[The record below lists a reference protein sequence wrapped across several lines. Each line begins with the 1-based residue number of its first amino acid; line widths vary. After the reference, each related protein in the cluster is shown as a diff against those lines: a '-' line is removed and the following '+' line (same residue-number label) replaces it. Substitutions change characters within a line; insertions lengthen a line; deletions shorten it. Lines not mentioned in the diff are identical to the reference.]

1 MRRKAGKRQPHSA
14 TFKGQVALA
23 AVREL
28 ETVSELAGR
37 YGVHPTLIHGWK
49 RRLVQ
54 GVAELYERPGASV
67 PQDQAEREAELYEQI
82 GRLQMELEWLKKK
95 VARWDGRTS

>member
-1 MRRKAGKRQPHSA
+1 MRRKAGKRQQHSA
-14 TFKGQVALA
+14 TFQGQVALA

-28 ETVSELAGR
+28 ETVGELAGP
-37 YGVHPTLIHGWK
+37 YGVHPTLIHGWN

-54 GVAELYERPGASV
+54 GVAELYERPGDRV
-67 PQDQAEREAELYEQI
+67 QQDQAEREAELYEQI

-95 VARWDGRTS
+95 VARWDGRAS